1 MTLRGLF
8 RRNDNPIGIEYS
20 LQESILNNNI
30 SVKTNNHIS
39 ENPIN
44 KPKIKN
50 EVPFD
55 IADPTKVTKTP
66 KKDYENQIRQELF
79 NYNPDSVFDKFIKSL
94 QNSPILYEEVKKLL
108 LSKQFVNN
116 NIKNDPVLSVFFDSF
131 LSNIKMNDTEILDFL
146 KFQQGTYTKFQG
158 EFFDM
163 LRTLISNNPDNKGLQ
178 RVLKNFLRSY
188 DCFVSVKE
196 INSSINATFK
206 NIEKNIPEML
216 KTPFNE
222 LTGKFIYD
230 NTNAMDLNLELLK
243 NEILPFIG
251 RYVSKMND
259 FGIIR
264 DYVSVLVHN
273 LVRLEYGSKINFSDE
288 LESLFEYLKYN
299 FRFDEKQ
306 MELLKTSLISTY
318 ETKSNIKNNSI
329 ESFLKLLDKGVSDS
343 ENAVTKGLMR
353 DMTESL
359 LFSQNVNIPLLHM
372 FLPLNYKGMFMFSE
386 IWIDKDDDSSDNKG
400 NYEYHKSYKVF
411 ITFDIQDLGY
421 FETTL
426 KLKDSELSLD
436 IYIPGSLSGFTDKI
450 KSDLDFLL
458 SKNNVIIESIT
469 VQECVKARRFSEVF
483 TNLTE
488 RKNGVDVTI

>member
-1 MTLRGLF
+1 MEHKECP
-8 RRNDNPIGIEYS
+8 PIGINFKK
-20 LQESILNNNI
+20 QEIILNNI

-66 KKDYENQIRQELF
+66 EKGYENQIRQELF

-94 QNSPILYEEVKKLL
+94 QNSPVLYEEAKKLL
-108 LSKQFVNN
+108 LSKQFINN

-131 LSNIKMNDTEILDFL
+131 LGNIKMNDAEILDFL

-158 EFFDM
+158 EFFDL
-163 LRTLISNNPDNKGLQ
+163 LRTLLSNNPDNKGLQ
-178 RVLKNFLRSY
+178 TVLKNFLRSY

-196 INSSINATFK
+196 IYGSINATFK

-216 KTPFNE
+216 KASFNE

-230 NTNAMDLNLELLK
+230 NTNAMDSNLELLK

-251 RYVSKMND
+251 RYISKMND

-273 LVRLEYGSKINFSDE
+273 LVRLEYGSKTNFSDE
-288 LESLFEYLKYN
+288 LENLFEFLKYN
-299 FRFDEKQ
+299 FQLDEKQ
-306 MELLKTSLISTY
+306 MELLKTSLINTY
-318 ETKSNIKNNSI
+318 EIKSSIKNDSI
-329 ESFLKLLDKGVSDS
+329 ESFFKLLDKGISES
-343 ENAVTKGLMR
+343 ENAVTKGLMG

-386 IWIDKDDDSSDNKG
+386 IWIGKDEDSPDNKR
-400 NYEYHKSYKVF
+400 NLENNKSYKVF
-411 ITFDIQDLGY
+411 ITFDIQNLGY

-426 KLKDSELSLD
+426 KLRDSALSLD
-436 IYIPGSLSGFTDKI
+436 IYIPGSLSGQTEKI
-450 KSDLDFLL
+450 ISDLNFLL
-458 SKNNVIIESIT
+458 SKNNVTIESIR
-469 VQECVKARRFSEVF
+469 VQECIKARRFSDVF

>member
-1 MTLRGLF
+1 M
-8 RRNDNPIGIEYS
+8 PIYKEGGEYYFFI
-20 LQESILNNNI
+20 QESILNNNI

-39 ENPIN
+39 ENIIN

-50 EVPFD
+50 DVPFD

-66 KKDYENQIRQELF
+66 EKDYEAQIRQELF

-94 QNSPILYEEVKKLL
+94 QNSPVLYEEAKKLL

-116 NIKNDPVLSVFFDSF
+116 NIKNDPVLSVFFNSF
-131 LSNIKMNDTEILDFL
+131 LDNIKMNDTEILEFL
-146 KFQQGTYTKFQG
+146 KFQHGTYTKFQG

-163 LRTLISNNPDNKGLQ
+163 LRTLLRNNPDNKGLQ
-178 RVLKNFLRSY
+178 TVLKSFLRSY

-196 INSSINATFK
+196 INSSINAAFK

-216 KTPFNE
+216 IKPFNS
-222 LTGKFIYD
+222 LTQKFIYD
-230 NTNAMDLNLELLK
+230 NTNAMELNLELLK

-259 FGIIR
+259 FGIMR
-264 DYVSVLVHN
+264 NYVSVLVHN
-273 LVRLEYGSKINFSDE
+273 LVRLEYGSKINFSGE
-288 LESLFEYLKYN
+288 LESLFEFLKYN

-306 MELLKTSLISTY
+306 MELLKTSLINTY
-318 ETKSNIKNNSI
+318 EAKSNIKNNSI
-329 ESFLKLLDKGVSDS
+329 ESFLKLLDKGISES
-343 ENAVTKGLMR
+343 ENAVTKGLMG

-386 IWIDKDDDSSDNKG
+386 IWIGKDDDSHSNKK
-400 NYEYHKSYKVF
+400 NSEYHSPYKVF
-411 ITFDIQDLGY
+411 ITFDIQNLGY

-426 KLKDSELSLD
+426 KLKDSGLSLN
-436 IYIPGSLSGFTDKI
+436 INIPGSLSEFTEKI
-450 KSDLDFLL
+450 KSDLNFLL
-458 SKNNVIIESIT
+458 SKNNVVIESIT
-469 VQECVKARRFSEVF
+469 VQECVKAKRFSEVF

-488 RKNGVDVTI
+488 RNNGVDVTI